1 MALSA
6 SRDPGLLATLRKGA
20 LTSLVEMA
28 RWKSTGHALYAFII
42 LGRLAGYS
50 DTGAYDLW
58 DRGEREVVIE
68 AAIKGQ

>member
-6 SRDPGLLATLRKGA
+6 SRDPGLLATLRKDV
-20 LTSLVEMA
+20 LPSLVEMA
-28 RWKSTGHALYAFII
+28 RWKSAGHALFTFTI

-50 DTGAYDLW
+50 DEAARDLW
-58 DRGEREVVIE
+58 DRGDREVVIE